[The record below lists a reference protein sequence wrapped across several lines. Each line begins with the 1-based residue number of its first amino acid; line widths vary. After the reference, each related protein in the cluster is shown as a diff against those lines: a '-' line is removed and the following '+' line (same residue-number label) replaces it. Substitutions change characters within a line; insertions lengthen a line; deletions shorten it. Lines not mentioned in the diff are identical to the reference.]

1 LQIRNQDGK
10 KLRSKMKVV
19 QKQKLKSRR
28 KLRISITKSSRLE
41 TKETLEMIT
50 EGDTMI
56 EMTDIKM
63 MVKIET
69 IKRIRENNSNM

>member
-56 EMTDIKM
+56 ETTDIKM

-69 IKRIRENNSNM
+69 IKRTRENNSNM

>member
-56 EMTDIKM
+56 ETTDIKM

>member
-1 LQIRNQDGK
+1 
-10 KLRSKMKVV
+10 
-19 QKQKLKSRR
+19 
-28 KLRISITKSSRLE
+28 
-41 TKETLEMIT
+41 MIT

>member
-1 LQIRNQDGK
+1 
-10 KLRSKMKVV
+10 MKVV

-28 KLRISITKSSRLE
+28 KLRISITKSSRPE
-41 TKETLEMIT
+41 TKETLEMII
-50 EGDTMI
+50 EVDTMI
-56 EMTDIKM
+56 ETTDIKM

>member
-1 LQIRNQDGK
+1 
-10 KLRSKMKVV
+10 MKVV

-69 IKRIRENNSNM
+69 IKRTRENNSNM

>member
-1 LQIRNQDGK
+1 
-10 KLRSKMKVV
+10 MKVV

-56 EMTDIKM
+56 ETTDIKM

-69 IKRIRENNSNM
+69 IKRTRENNSNM